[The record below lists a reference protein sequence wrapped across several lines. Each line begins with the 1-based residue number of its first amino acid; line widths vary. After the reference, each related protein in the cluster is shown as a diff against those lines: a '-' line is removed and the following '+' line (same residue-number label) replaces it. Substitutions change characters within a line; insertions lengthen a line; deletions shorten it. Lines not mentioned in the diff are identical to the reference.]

1 MVGKLNDLWLQ
12 DDGFVLSSELVLYG
26 TMGVIGVGA
35 GYTAVR
41 DTMNT
46 ELNDV
51 AKALGSMDQSYVF
64 TGTSGHSAWTA
75 GSAFFDRADR
85 CDVPPLQT
93 IVQHPPVG
101 RPLVCADVFGPGGFG
116 PGGALPPH
124 HGPHAHPAHAHSAL
138 PGVAAPGAAGGAVV
152 VEHGSKGVRIDEPGP
167 AVVVGAPGLAPVP
180 GHHPHHGPS
189 VGVAIDPHAAGPYV
203 VDVPEGYFHSRPPT
217 GYIGPAA
224 QYHMYLRG
232 QHGAY
237 DSGYHY
243 APVAAPLVDSP
254 AVIHVGPAVVPH
266 PVAPRD
272 PAWNTIDL
280 GFAKVGDAEL
290 KEVEKF
296 KTAKCLHVLGSNV
309 TNKGLSYIA
318 EMQQLESLHLIGTQI
333 TDDGLKEIAELKNLR
348 FLHLVGTKITD
359 AGLVHLA
366 RLKKLE
372 ELDVRGTPVS
382 DAGLAGIR
390 KTLPTLRVIR

>member
-12 DDGFVLSSELVLYG
+12 DDGYVLSSELVLYG

-85 CDVPPLQT
+85 CDVPPLSA

-101 RPLVCADVFGPGGFG
+101 RPLVCADVFGPS
-116 PGGALPPH
+116 GALPPH
-124 HGPHAHPAHAHSAL
+124 HGPHALPAHAHPAL
-138 PGVAAPGAAGGAVV
+138 PGVAAPGAGAVV
-152 VEHGSKGVRIDEPGP
+152 VEQNSKGVMIGEPGP
-167 AVVVGAPGLAPVP
+167 AVVAGAPGLAPVP
-180 GHHPHHGPS
+180 GHHPHGGPN
-189 VGVAIDPHAAGPYV
+189 VGVTIDPAAAGPYL
-203 VDVPEGYFHSRPPT
+203 VDVPEGYFHHRPPT

-224 QYHMYLRG
+224 QYHMFLRG
-232 QHGAY
+232 QYGPY
-237 DSGYHY
+237 DCGYHY

-254 AVIHVGPAVVPH
+254 AVIHVGPAVAPH

-309 TNKGLSYIA
+309 TNLGLTYVA
-318 EMQQLESLHLIGTQI
+318 TMQQLESLHLIGTQV
-333 TDDGLKEIAELKNLR
+333 TDDGMKEIAKLANLR

-366 RLKKLE
+366 GMKKLE

-382 DAGLAGIR
+382 DAGLAAIR